1 MMANPKRGE
10 IEIILAEKKFNGRIT
25 LDVVQRIEMGLD
37 LGVVEIAQQL
47 SQGKLKMN
55 EISFILHPII
65 KAGGNDV
72 SEKEVAELC
81 WKNGL
86 SNTLAIIAQ
95 VVTSILDPSGE
106 EGNEKQAAQSL

>member
-1 MMANPKRGE
+1 MSNPKRGE
-10 IEIILAEKKFNGRIT
+10 LKITLGNKSYTGRIT

-72 SEKEVAELC
+72 TEKEIAQLSWE
-81 WKNGL
+81 NGL
-86 SNTLAIIAQ
+86 TNSLTIIAEIMT
-95 VVTSILDPSGE
+95 VILNPNGE
-106 EGNEKQAAQSL
+106 QGNVEEVAQEA